1 MSNAKRSQ
9 LPILSLN
16 TSAILR
22 KADSSPDMLT
32 YQSSLSGNSYIIDKN
47 GGVMILDSHG
57 YYRAQW
63 EDMQVI
69 CEELRAWIL
78 PEVQRWKKA

>member
-1 MSNAKRSQ
+1 MSTKKETFLKTPN
-9 LPILSLN
+9 IN
-16 TSAILR
+16 TEAILR

-32 YQSSLSGNSYIIDKN
+32 YQSSLSGNSYVIDKN

-69 CEELRAWIL
+69 CEELTAWIL